1 MTDRTEDW
9 KNMLLRLY
17 PLPEPARAKA
27 ADERPPHHILA
38 VFTLIVCDEEAF
50 TTLFGPDG
58 WNPDALFR
66 LYPQLDRMALEPFLD
81 TIEPLGQQFKYARF
95 AWRTL
100 AGDYTGTA
108 CPERSSLE
116 KLVDFTKHF

>member
-1 MTDRTEDW
+1 MADRAEEW

-17 PLPEPARAKA
+17 PLPEPARGKA

-38 VFTLIVCDEEAF
+38 VFTLIVCDEDAF
-50 TTLFGPDG
+50 NAFYGEHG
-58 WNPDALFR
+58 SAGALFD
-66 LYPQLDRMALEPFLD
+66 LYPQLDRNALEPFLD
-81 TIEPLGQQFKYARF
+81 TIGLLRQEFVIARF

-108 CPERSSLE
+108 CPERASLE
-116 KLVDFTKHF
+116 KLVDFTKTF